1 MGFIRFILW
10 LIVFIASFIIFAVL
24 YYTLQNRSGHTGFP
38 LHYLYYFYVIIFFIG
53 FLPLVLLIKKNRMLI
68 KVSVLAITSSIFGL
82 FLPVY
87 LEKFELLMEY
97 EKWLKNGFG
106 EQTDSSMFYI
116 GAYAT
121 VFVISQIISASIIK
135 VK

>member
-1 MGFIRFILW
+1 
-10 LIVFIASFIIFAVL
+10 
-24 YYTLQNRSGHTGFP
+24 
-38 LHYLYYFYVIIFFIG
+38 
-53 FLPLVLLIKKNRMLI
+53 MLI